1 MRNLFLNMTIF
12 NVWSFLMKFQGFV
25 DFFPKMLT
33 QVHPT
38 PSAVTRE
45 KKAFRVVCCPPSLPG
60 IEPAPIRLPIDLTN

>member
-1 MRNLFLNMTIF
+1 
-12 NVWSFLMKFQGFV
+12 MKFQGFV